1 MRTLK
6 RTSASN
12 RDRWLAELA
21 EAIDEAAQ
29 LAWRL
34 GYIEG
39 DSGESRD
46 LFDRLG
52 ALRAELETIRSG
64 RTMFPTKA
72 DPMWVRL
79 SPSS

>member
-1 MRTLK
+1 MCALK
-6 RTSASN
+6 RTRASN
-12 RDRWLAELA
+12 RDRWLAEIA
-21 EAIDEAAQ
+21 EAIDEAAH

-39 DSGESRD
+39 DSAESRD
-46 LFDRLG
+46 LFNRLG
-52 ALRAELETIRSG
+52 ALRAELETIRSV
-64 RTMFPTKA
+64 RTMVPTKA